1 MTDENGYFSSAS
13 SWNAHDS
20 NTNANDWALTASD
33 TIDSTKL
40 DANAGFWFGNNSVLD
55 GNGTT
60 STSDA
65 VKADNKLGA
74 LPFDTYSVEEL
85 RCSANE
91 GYALINT
98 TVTVTRDA
106 KTIDLGTFDDPE
118 PKSTPPPTTLLIATI
133 TLGSAPS
140 RFPTR

>member
-40 DANAGFWFGNNSVLD
+40 NANAGFWFGNNSVLD

-74 LPFDTYSVEEL
+74 LPLTPIPSKSFAAPLMRAMRS
-85 RCSANE
+85 S
-91 GYALINT
+91 
-98 TVTVTRDA
+98 TR
-106 KTIDLGTFDDPE
+106 
-118 PKSTPPPTTLLIATI
+118 LL
-133 TLGSAPS
+133 L
-140 RFPTR
+140 